1 LVYGL
6 HFFQKPFFLCVLL
19 ATVRTLL
26 VESIPMRSSRK
37 DAKAP
42 TPQAF
47 EVSPNASSG
56 SGLQLQNMMGLMMSM
71 FQQAQQMQG
80 NQMQAEQNPLIQF
93 CNPPQLQQ
101 LQTQP
106 SQLQQPQTQ
115 PRLPSYQL
123 RGYEPLTPRQ
133 ENSAALNNDKAEDPT
148 MGSLSMSE
156 ATGALLA
163 DADAAATAADG
174 KRKKM
179 KRPAAAPKAALTK
192 KVARKPAGRSFDS
205 LTAAQRLA
213 ARPDGCSKCRG
224 KAGCTKSCWTKKTN
238 PF

>member
-1 LVYGL
+1 MAFV
-6 HFFQKPFFLCVLL
+6 FSRKPFFLCALL
-19 ATVRTLL
+19 ATVRTQL
-26 VESIPMRSSRK
+26 VQSIPMRSSRK

-42 TPQAF
+42 TQQAF

-106 SQLQQPQTQ
+106 SQLQQLQTQ

-123 RGYEPLTPRQ
+123 QGFKPLTPGQ

-163 DADAAATAADG
+163 DADAAATAAAPG
-174 KRKKM
+174 KRNKM
-179 KRPAAAPKAALTK
+179 KRPAAAPKAASTR
-192 KVARKPAGRSFDS
+192 KVAKKPAGRSFDS
-205 LTAAQRLA
+205 LTAAQRLV

-238 PF
+238 PY